1 MGPSIRHQRAK
12 LNDIEIHY
20 AAAGDPDAPLV
31 VLLHGFPQFWY
42 AWRALLLRLGQRF
55 LAVAPDQRGY
65 GLSEKP
71 DSLEA
76 YDLRVLIR
84 DVLDLADHLG
94 KERFSLVGHDWGG
107 VVAWRMAM
115 ARPDRLDRMVIVNAP
130 HPAIFARERRE
141 NPAQRAAS
149 GYIDLLVS
157 PMAEAAL
164 AANGFIRLFD
174 GLKTE
179 TGGTWLDAADRE
191 AYREAWSRPGALTG
205 MVSWYRAA
213 GLRSDGGGETSSDAI
228 RTPTLVIWGERD
240 RFLLPGNLDG
250 LEERV
255 EDLEVVRIPDA
266 GHWVV
271 HEEPERIGGLVESF
285 LGGDR

>member
-1 MGPSIRHQRAK
+1 MGSSIRHARAK
-12 LNDIEIHY
+12 LNEIEIHY
-20 AAAGDPDAPLV
+20 AAAGEPDARLV
-31 VLLHGFPQFWY
+31 VLLHGFPEFWY
-42 AWRALLLRLGQRF
+42 AWRTLLPRFGERF

-71 DSLEA
+71 EAVEA
-76 YDLRVLIR
+76 YGVGALAG

-94 KERFSLVGHDWGG
+94 KERLSLVGHDWGG
-107 VVAWRMAM
+107 VVAWAVAM
-115 ARPDRLDRMVIVNAP
+115 ARPERLDRLVIVNAP
-130 HPAIFARERRE
+130 HPAIFVRERRE
-141 NPAQRAAS
+141 NPDQRAAS

-164 AANGFIRLFD
+164 AANGFARLFD
-174 GLKTE
+174 GLRTE
-179 TGGTWLDAADRE
+179 TGETWLEPADRD
-191 AYREAWSRPGALTG
+191 AYRRAWSRPGALTG
-205 MVSWYRAA
+205 MLNWYRAA
-213 GLRSDGGGETSSDAI
+213 GLRSDGGGEIPTAEV

-255 EDLEVVRIPDA
+255 EDLEVVRVADA
-266 GHWVV
+266 GHWVA
-271 HEEPERIGGLVESF
+271 HEDPERVGRLVESF